1 MISIIIISV
10 RSSLKADRVCMYENG
25 DGNSRGG
32 KTGGYL
38 FIKMW
43 STVWQDISCQQ
54 VYITFENCLS

>member
-25 DGNSRGG
+25 RWEFQREG

-43 STVWQDISCQQ
+43 STVWQDISL
-54 VYITFENCLS
+54 VSKYI